1 MSKSIALNMPLVVL
15 FVVQSAAAAPAVFQT
30 QTANS
35 PAAEIFAK
43 ADTNNDKAL
52 SRDEYDAVRGT
63 TPEIRRDFF
72 AFDLNAD
79 QMLSE
84 AEFTS
89 IPSVGGG
96 KRGPIP
102 DPFADIV
109 EQLITVIK
117 KQAAEKP
124 DVADKVEFLTDRF
137 LVAYQ
142 KVINERPP
150 ARIIA
155 DPDQDGIVT
164 LDEAKRFFEIQIG
177 IRRTDGQRLR
187 FDDGRLVNNNLFLYA
202 DVNANNVI
210 ERQEFI
216 ERTFGGENVAEEFT
230 AADTDKDDQLTLDE
244 WCAVPGR
251 SVEDPI
257 LNFLSYD
264 TDFDGFVNPDELQKG
279 ITEWKR
285 PMTRTVFPAFD
296 INKDGKLSLTEFR
309 QILPENML
317 APWHQPVAD
326 KNADEVISLDEFQFD
341 RCTFSLLR
349 RVYFSRMD
357 LNGNGSLEPN
367 EFPFQ
372 IKMHDVFFT
381 LNADGTDWKELYEFK
396 DHHACGSVT
405 VSPDGKTIAFDSWIG
420 ANQGGSALYTM
431 DINGGEPKQICQ
443 GMMPS
448 WSADGKSLA
457 YSFTSQGFGVWLTSF
472 HGDREGLANGWG
484 AQFNPDGTRVAF
496 NVGSEIHAMELAT
509 GEISVILAGDDS
521 PYRSIYWNSTWSP
534 DGKRLCFKGVRANGT
549 LEVASIL
556 TNGDDPDLKVH
567 HSGKDHVNADF
578 AWHPTEDRV
587 VFAMQCTE
595 RNMVQLY
602 QFNPS
607 MTDPPSLVAGQD
619 VARNNTD
626 ACWTPDGK
634 RLIIVSGD
642 F

>member
-1 MSKSIALNMPLVVL
+1 MSKPIALNIAIVVL
-15 FVVQSAAAAPAVFQT
+15 FVVLSATTAVSQT
-30 QTANS
+30 PTANA
-35 PAAEIFAK
+35 PTAEIFAK

-52 SRDEYDAVRGT
+52 SREEYEAVRGT

-72 AFDLNAD
+72 VFDLNAD

-84 AEFTS
+84 AEFAS
-89 IPSVGGG
+89 LPSVGGAQ
-96 KRGPIP
+96 RGPIP

-117 KQAAEKP
+117 KQAAEKS

-177 IRRTDGQRLR
+177 IRRIDGQRLR

-202 DVNANNVI
+202 DLNANNVI

-216 ERTFGGENVAEEFT
+216 ERTFGGANVAEEFN
-230 AADTDKDDQLTLDE
+230 AADTDKDEQLTLDE
-244 WCAVPGR
+244 WCTVPGR
-251 SVEDPI
+251 SVEDPVV
-257 LNFLSYD
+257 NFLGYD
-264 TDFDGFVNPDELQKG
+264 TDFDGFVNSEELKKG
-279 ITEWKR
+279 ITEWKL
-285 PMTRTVFPAFD
+285 PMTGNVFPAFD
-296 INKDGKLSLTEFR
+296 TNKDGKLSLTEFR

-326 KNADEVISLDEFQFD
+326 KNADEVISLDEFQFE

-349 RVYFSRMD
+349 RLYFARMD
-357 LNGNGSLEPN
+357 LNGNSSLEPN

-381 LNADGTDWKELYEFK
+381 LNADGTDWKELFEFK
-396 DHHACGSVT
+396 NHHACGSVT

-431 DINGGEPKQICQ
+431 DINGSEPKQICQ

-457 YSFTSQGFGVWLTSF
+457 YSFTSQGFSVWLTSLD
-472 HGDREGLANGWG
+472 GDREGLSNGWG
-484 AQFNPDGTRVAF
+484 AQFNPGGTRVAF

-509 GEISVILAGDDS
+509 GEVSVLLQGDDN

-534 DGKRLCFKGVRANGT
+534 DSKRLCFKGVRADGT

-556 TNGDDPDLKVH
+556 TSGDDPDLKVH
-567 HSGKDHVNADF
+567 HSGKVHINADF

-587 VFAMQCTE
+587 VFAMQCAE
-595 RNMVQLY
+595 RNMIQLY
-602 QFNPS
+602 QFNPN
-607 MTDPPSLVAGQD
+607 TNAPPLLVAGQD
-619 VARNNTD
+619 VTRNNTD

-634 RLIIVSGD
+634 RLIIISGD